1 MSTTTTTTTTTTTIR
16 IARPAADGEESALLL
31 KAYKAIDFKTV
42 NQAQYKKALNARNGK
57 HAAPNRGV
65 RGGCRDYKARIAALT
80 SFYELSY
87 DDQKKANKS
96 FTSDA
101 TPALKAQCKSNI
113 EYLNS
118 NAAKVAAFRG
128 HPRCLAIAQELN
140 FDLLANFDDG
150 LDEDASEDGPATA
163 ATTAADAATAAAAA
177 LILEEDFKLK
187 AYLAIDLDNVNQA
200 KYKKA
205 LNARR
210 GKHAAPNRGLRGG
223 CRDYKARIA
232 ALTSFYELGYEDQKK
247 ANKAYSKDSST
258 ALKKRHK
265 KNLFFLNRLPVKAR
279 AIRNHSNPARST
291 AIAAEL
297 NLDITGVDIAAD
309 DEFEDEDEDLDPYIH
324 TGLASS
330 NDAISNL
337 LSLRSDSRLERNR
350 RKPTFK
356 DKPTKTSQLGRVVC
370 SKAEL
375 VAWKMVARAN
385 DSTYLENPPP
395 GAPKRTTISISINEV
410 KDTTKSGGVMGKKLR
425 RLKPK
430 LHIVANSQA
439 DFSYVMNVLY
449 ESNSR

>member
-1 MSTTTTTTTTTTTIR
+1 MSTTTTTNTTTTR

-118 NAAKVAAFRG
+118 DAAKVAAFRG
-128 HPRCLAIAQELN
+128 HPRGLAIAQELN
-140 FDLLANFDDG
+140 FDLLANFDDDG
-150 LDEDASEDGPATA
+150 LDDDASDDGPATA
-163 ATTAADAATAAAAA
+163 AATAAAA

-223 CRDYKARIA
+223 V
-232 ALTSFYELGYEDQKK
+232 
-247 ANKAYSKDSST
+247 
-258 ALKKRHK
+258 
-265 KNLFFLNRLPVKAR
+265 P
-279 AIRNHSNPARST
+279 
-291 AIAAEL
+291 
-297 NLDITGVDIAAD
+297 
-309 DEFEDEDEDLDPYIH
+309 
-324 TGLASS
+324 
-330 NDAISNL
+330 
-337 LSLRSDSRLERNR
+337 
-350 RKPTFK
+350 
-356 DKPTKTSQLGRVVC
+356 
-370 SKAEL
+370 
-375 VAWKMVARAN
+375 
-385 DSTYLENPPP
+385 
-395 GAPKRTTISISINEV
+395 
-410 KDTTKSGGVMGKKLR
+410 
-425 RLKPK
+425 
-430 LHIVANSQA
+430 
-439 DFSYVMNVLY
+439 
-449 ESNSR
+449 